1 LTKRGHRTEASMS
14 LNEMIREVL
23 AIVEDRLQTSHIAVQ
38 TELNEKL
45 PEVIADRAQL
55 QQVILNLIRNAVEAM
70 SSVPE
75 STRTLHLKTEVEDA
89 QHVLITVQDSG
100 PGIDPKDAKRIFE
113 RFFTTKF
120 QGMGMGLAIS
130 RSIVEAHNGQLLAE
144 AGLHQGA
151 LFRISLPI
159 ESRTG

>member
-1 LTKRGHRTEASMS
+1 MS

-38 TELNEKL
+38 AELNEKL

-75 STRTLHLKTEVEDA
+75 STRTLHLKTEIEDA

-100 PGIDPKDAKRIFE
+100 PGIDPKNTKRIFE
-113 RFFTTKF
+113 RFFTTKS

-130 RSIVEAHNGQLLAE
+130 RSIIEAHNGHLLAE
-144 AGLHQGA
+144 AGLHRGA

-159 ESRTG
+159 ESRTEDVQV

>member
-1 LTKRGHRTEASMS
+1 MS

-38 TELNEKL
+38 AELNEKL

-75 STRTLHLKTEVEDA
+75 STLHLKTEIEDA

-100 PGIDPKDAKRIFE
+100 PGIDPKNAKRIFE
-113 RFFTTKF
+113 RFFTTKS

-130 RSIVEAHNGQLLAE
+130 RSIIEAHNGHLLAE
-144 AGLHQGA
+144 AGPHQGA

-159 ESRTG
+159 ESRKRDEA